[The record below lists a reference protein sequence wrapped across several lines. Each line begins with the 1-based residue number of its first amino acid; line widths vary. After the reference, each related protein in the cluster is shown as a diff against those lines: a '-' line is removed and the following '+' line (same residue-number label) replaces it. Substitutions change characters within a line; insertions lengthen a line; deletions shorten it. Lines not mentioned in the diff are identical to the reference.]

1 MALTLSPESDMTGSS
16 EMRTGVRTIGLV
28 AVLIAGLMA
37 ALAFGRST
45 WDIRMTPEGMS
56 GLLLVGL
63 LVVWV
68 GTSLV
73 LPGRRRA

>member
-16 EMRTGVRTIGLV
+16 DMRTGVRAIGLV
-28 AVLIAGLMA
+28 AVVIMGMMA
-37 ALAFGRST
+37 ALAVGRST
-45 WDIRMTPEGMS
+45 WDVRMTPEGMS

-68 GTSLV
+68 GASLL
-73 LPGRRRA
+73 LPSHRRA